1 MINRLLDQHD
11 HHAMITGVT
20 LGELLPD
27 ALGELLPDALGERL
41 RVGELLGVRLCA
53 RVCVGVR
60 VGQNGVRGQVKSP
73 VACVDNMKKEGRRAP
88 LP

>member
-27 ALGELLPDALGERL
+27 ALGERL

-53 RVCVGVR
+53 CVCVGVC
-60 VGQNGVRGQVKSP
+60 VGENGVRGQVKSP